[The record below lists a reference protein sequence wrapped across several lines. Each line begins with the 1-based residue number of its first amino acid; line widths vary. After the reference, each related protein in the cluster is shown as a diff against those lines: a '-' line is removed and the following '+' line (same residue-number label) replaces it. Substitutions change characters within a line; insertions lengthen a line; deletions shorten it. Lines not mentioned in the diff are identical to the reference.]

1 MGAVLEAETVNG
13 PEVMKDADAKR
24 AEAMDLVDGRSPAD
38 DPVDVGGHPYRL
50 PSVDGV
56 AVHKHLT
63 DPIDSNVRPGRD
75 LFEGSENLKRFPSVD
90 AVVNGGYPK
99 DPIDSSRTYRRLDRF
114 PSVDG
119 VGIERT
125 SPLPDDYITSSEAC
139 DDT

>member
-56 AVHKHLT
+56 
-63 DPIDSNVRPGRD
+63 
-75 LFEGSENLKRFPSVD
+75 
-90 AVVNGGYPK
+90 VNGGYPK